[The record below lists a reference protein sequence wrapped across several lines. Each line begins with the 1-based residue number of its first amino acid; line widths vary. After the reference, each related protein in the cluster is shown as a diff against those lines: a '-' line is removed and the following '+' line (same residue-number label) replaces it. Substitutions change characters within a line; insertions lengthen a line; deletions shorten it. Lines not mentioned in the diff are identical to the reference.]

1 MKTTNPFVYG
11 VVVEGEHFADREEEL
26 IQLVSDLESG
36 QNVILYSPR
45 RYGKTSLILRVL
57 EELERRKV
65 IGIYVD
71 LFRATSKARFV
82 QIYGSALAKATSTK
96 LDEMLRA
103 FKEWI
108 PRLVPK
114 VVIKPE
120 GAPDIEFDVS
130 FSKADLDEILMELYE
145 APQRIAKRR
154 GERVVVVFD
163 EFQEIRNL
171 DSDAMERD
179 MRSVFQHHDRV
190 GYVFMGS
197 RRHLLDEIFTRK
209 ERPFYRIGKPFA
221 LGKIPREAFADFIRR
236 RFKETGVELA
246 EESLKEI
253 LHTTQCHPYYTQQLC
268 HEAWNIGRNT
278 GSVRSTEVR
287 AAISRVVNAQSHA
300 YTTLWESLSQKQKA
314 MMVAIVDQGGH
325 RLFSWE
331 FLQKYSLG
339 PPATAQRVLQGLER
353 KGVVERENGEWVCT
367 DPFLVL
373 WIRRAILLG

>member
-1 MKTTNPFVYG
+1 VKTTNPFVYG
-11 VVVEGEHFADREEEL
+11 VVVGGEHFADREEEL

-65 IGIYVD
+65 TGIYVD

-82 QIYGSALAKATSTK
+82 QIYGSAIAKATSTR
-96 LDEMLRA
+96 LDEMLRWL
-103 FKEWI
+103 KEWI

-145 APQRIAKRR
+145 APQRIAQRR
-154 GERVVVVFD
+154 GGRVVVAFD

-179 MRSVFQHHDRV
+179 MRSVFQHHNVV

-209 ERPFYRIGKPFA
+209 DRPFYRIGKPFA
-221 LGKIPREAFADFIRR
+221 LGKIPREAFADFINR
-236 RFKETGVELA
+236 RFRETGVEVA
-246 EESLKEI
+246 EDSLKEI
-253 LHTTQCHPYYTQQLC
+253 LDTTQCHPYYTQQLC

-278 GSVRSTEVR
+278 GSVGSTEVR
-287 AAISRVVNAQSHA
+287 AAISRVVSAQSHA

-314 MMVAIVDQGGH
+314 MMAAIVEQGGQ

-339 PPATAQRVLQGLER
+339 PPATAQRVVQGLER

-373 WIRRAILLG
+373 WIRRAIL